1 MTEQNELFLK
11 LLKQIK
17 FPASGYE
24 DASVVQAGE
33 IRNVDVY
40 SKERRWD
47 IHVFFATPLKFESYN
62 ALNQAIK
69 QEFKDF
75 VSVRLF
81 VETASGASQYLPD
94 YWHYAVD
101 QSEVLNSQ
109 PGARSFLSGQKPSL
123 QDGRWV
129 IPVNSQIFDQMIEQ
143 RLLDS
148 FSLELR
154 RYGFFNIKLIT
165 AVNDVSAQND
175 LESLAQL
182 AQQHEENMQQAYQA
196 APPVPK
202 APSRQSYAGGGRRKG
217 RRNAFGPGSI
227 AENAETTQLKDLSE
241 DQRSAVVE
249 GHVFK
254 AEMTELKSGSFIF
267 TGEMTDYTSSIS
279 FKKFVPDSAKEEID
293 YLKNVKPGVWIR
305 MQGAL
310 KEDQYA
316 HDLVF
321 NIYNME
327 LIEHEGRKETYQG
340 EEKHIDLHVHTNMSQ
355 LDATA
360 DVADLVKTAKKF
372 GQKAIAITD
381 HADLQSLPNAFVAGK
396 KNDLKIIMGLE
407 ANMVDDHGLLVL
419 NPASMTYEHRE
430 FVIFDVETTGLS
442 SVYDTIIEIGAVKM
456 KDGVVLDR
464 FDKFI
469 NPHHELSEQTIN
481 LTSITDEMV
490 QAADDEAVVIK
501 QFMDFYGD
509 RPLCGHNVQ
518 FDVGFVNAALK
529 RCNLPQITQPVVD
542 TLEVSRLLHPEQSRH
557 TLDSLCRKYNVV
569 LEHHHRANQDAEATG
584 YLMFKLLDDLKEKYH
599 EDDLGKMND
608 FSNGEGYKRA
618 RPTHITILA
627 KNQLPGL
634 RNLYELT
641 SLAGI
646 KYNYKGLRTPKS
658 ELIRLHAGLL
668 YGSACSQGE
677 VFIAMMQKGYDE
689 AKRKAEFYDFLE
701 IQPPSNYSSLLDD
714 GLIADEDQLEEILM
728 NIYKLG
734 KEMGK
739 LVVATSDAHYI
750 EKHDGIYRDVLLAAQ
765 RGNPNRNKKH
775 PDLHFYTT
783 QEMLDEFSFMGEE
796 IAKEVVITNPNKIN
810 DMIDEGVQP
819 VQDESF
825 PPKIPHTAERVRK
838 LTYDKAHE
846 LYGDPLPENIQAR
859 LDREL
864 DAIIGNGYG
873 VVYLIS
879 QMLVA
884 KSVKDGYLVG
894 SRGSVGSSLVATM
907 MGITEIN
914 PMPPHYRCPKCK
926 YSEFFEHGEYASG
939 FDLPDKNC
947 PNCDTLMVKDG
958 QNIPFETF
966 LGFHGDKV
974 PDIDL
979 NFSGDYQPVA
989 HNFIRVMFGP
999 DHSFKAGTVGTL
1011 ADKKAIGYAK
1021 HFQDEHPEM
1030 KINNAESDRL
1040 AIGVTGVKATTGQ
1053 HPAGIVV
1060 LPDDKDI
1067 YELTPLQY
1075 PSDDISKEWKT
1086 THFDFH
1092 QIHDNL
1098 LKFDILG
1105 HQDPTMIRMLQDLS
1119 GIDPLTI
1126 PTDDP
1131 AVMSL
1136 FSSPKALGVT
1146 PEQIGSQTG
1155 TLGLPEFGT
1164 PFVRGMLEE
1173 TNPSTFAELLQIS
1186 GLSHGTDVWLGNAEE
1201 LINNGTCKL
1210 KNVIGC
1216 RDNIMTDLIHW
1227 GVKKEVAFSTMESV
1241 RHGRGIS
1248 DEDMAVLKTNKNIPD
1263 WYIPSCLKIKYMFPK
1278 AHAAAYILMA
1288 LRVAWFKVYYPE
1300 IYYAAYFS
1308 VRADKVD
1315 VEDMSHGK
1323 NSVMALINRIKEKG
1337 TAATKLEKD
1346 LQTYMELVN
1355 EAIERGINF
1364 KMVDINE
1371 SEATTYKI
1379 VDKHTILVPFNA
1391 VDGLGDSAA
1400 KQIVAARSEAPFLS
1414 KEDLQIRGKVSQKI
1428 MDFFEENNVLEG
1440 MPAQNQLSLF

>member
-1315 VEDMSHGK
+1315 VEAMSHGK
-1323 NSVMALINRIKEKG
+1323 NSVMAMINRIKEKG

-1379 VDKHTILVPFNA
+1379 MDKHTILVPFNA

>member
-1278 AHAAAYILMA
+1278 AHAAAYVIAAIRLG
-1288 LRVAWFKVYYPE
+1288 WYKIYYPLE
-1300 IYYAAYFS
+1300 FYATFFT
-1308 VRADKVD
+1308 VRGEDFDADAAIKGKAAVKMKMDGLRMKGNERTAKEEEQYSSLQIVNEMLARGLSFLPVD
-1315 VEDMSHGK
+1315 LFASHATKYQVEDGK
-1323 NSVMALINRIKEKG
+1323 IRL
-1337 TAATKLEKD
+1337 
-1346 LQTYMELVN
+1346 
-1355 EAIERGINF
+1355 
-1364 KMVDINE
+1364 
-1371 SEATTYKI
+1371 
-1379 VDKHTILVPFNA
+1379 PFNA
-1391 VDGLGDSAA
+1391 LKGLGVSAA
-1400 KQIVAARSEAPFLS
+1400 QSLQEAAAKGPYIS
-1414 KEDLQIRGKVSQKI
+1414 KDEVQTRAGVSKAVIEILDQSGALAGLPDSSQ
-1428 MDFFEENNVLEG
+1428 MTFF
-1440 MPAQNQLSLF
+1440 